1 VTPDFEADI
10 KRIARIEEVP
20 SVLEVVCQVTG
31 MRFAAIARVTESRWI
46 ACAVLD
52 EIDFGLKPGGE
63 LKVESTICH
72 EIRQSREAV
81 VIDHVAEDPAWC
93 NHATPARYGFQS
105 YISIPIILADGS
117 FFGTLCAID
126 PAPNR
131 LSRSGV
137 IGIFGF
143 FAKFIA
149 KRLDADLKLQ
159 ASEAALASE
168 REISDLREQF
178 IAVLGH
184 DLRTPMR
191 GILSFSELLLRSS
204 LDPHTEEMAVLIR
217 ESARRMNALIDNLL
231 DLARGRIGG
240 LPIVRNADESL
251 EPVLMEVLSEL
262 RASHP
267 TRAIEH
273 EFALTEPIECDR
285 GRIAQLVANL
295 LSNALT
301 YGSVTEP
308 VRVEGRNSPN
318 ELEISVCNSGEP
330 IPTIVAEHL
339 FEPFYRATL
348 RNQEGLGLGLH
359 ISHLIATAHGGTI
372 DVSSTPKET
381 RFVLRIPITADS

>member
-1 VTPDFEADI
+1 
-10 KRIARIEEVP
+10 
-20 SVLEVVCQVTG
+20 
-31 MRFAAIARVTESRWI
+31 
-46 ACAVLD
+46 
-52 EIDFGLKPGGE
+52 
-63 LKVESTICH
+63 
-72 EIRQSREAV
+72 
-81 VIDHVAEDPAWC
+81 
-93 NHATPARYGFQS
+93 
-105 YISIPIILADGS
+105 
-117 FFGTLCAID
+117 
-126 PAPNR
+126 
-131 LSRSGV
+131 
-137 IGIFGF
+137 
-143 FAKFIA
+143 
-149 KRLDADLKLQ
+149 
-159 ASEAALASE
+159 
-168 REISDLREQF
+168 
-178 IAVLGH
+178 
-184 DLRTPMR
+184 MR

-240 LPIVRNADESL
+240 LPIVRNADEPL